1 MNNPLLKEWQTPF
14 NMPPFGSVR
23 ADHFKQSIEESIAA
37 AKDDIERI
45 AGNSDAPTF
54 ENTVIP
60 LDKAGIRLDEISLLL
75 FNLNSAETNTDIQR
89 AAREAAP
96 LLSKFSNDVTLNR
109 ALFIRI
115 KKIYDERS
123 SLQMDEEQEMLLR
136 QTYRNFIR
144 GGAGL
149 EEKDRKRFR
158 EIDEQLS
165 TLSLMFEEN
174 VLEETNAFFLHITD
188 GNDLEGLPEGIV
200 ETAAEEAEN
209 SGREGWVFTLHF
221 PSYIPF
227 MQYSAK
233 RKLREKMYRAYSS
246 RAFKKEKNDNRG
258 LIRNIINLRREKAN
272 MLGFDNY
279 AEFILEDRML
289 DSAAKVMSFLRE
301 LFGESRKYALSDRRE
316 VRKYAEAD
324 GPGEEFEKWDWA
336 YYSEKLKKS
345 KFNIDDEILRPYFDL
360 QKAENAIFRL
370 AGQLYGLQFVQID
383 ELPVYHPD
391 VKTFEVKDS
400 DGNHLSLLL
409 IDYHPRKGKSGGAWM
424 TAYRDQHRQADKDIR
439 PIISLVTNFSKP
451 SSNKPALITH
461 KELTTFLHEFG
472 HALHGMMTKCRYRS
486 LSGTNVPRDF
496 VELPSQIMENWAWEK
511 EWLDTWARHYKTGE
525 KIPASVIKR
534 IKESMVFNEGY
545 ACNRQLS
552 FGFLDMAWHTIEKE
566 FDGDTDRFEREA
578 MKDTEMLR
586 HVEGTNM
593 SCSFGHLFGGG
604 YAAGYYG
611 YKWSEVLDADAFSL
625 FREKGIYD
633 KKTAD
638 LFRVHIL
645 EKGGSAEPM
654 DLYRRFRGKEPS
666 TEALLERSGFKR
678 KLPEL

>member
-1 MNNPLLKEWQTPF
+1 MNNPLLREWDKPSSL
-14 NMPPFGSVR
+14 PPFDSVK
-23 ADHFKQSIEESIAA
+23 AQHFKQAIEESITAT
-37 AKDDIERI
+37 KEDIEKI
-45 AGNSDAPTF
+45 AGNTDKPTF
-54 ENTVIP
+54 ENTIVS

-89 AAREAAP
+89 AAMEAAP

-109 ALFIRI
+109 TLFNRIRTV
-115 KKIYDERS
+115 YDKRS
-123 SLQMDEEQEMLLR
+123 SLQLSEEQEMLLR
-136 QTYRNFIR
+136 HTYRNFIR

-149 EEKDRKRFR
+149 EEKARERFR
-158 EIDEQLS
+158 EIEGQLS
-165 TLSLMFEEN
+165 TLSLSFEEN

-188 GNDLEGLPEGIV
+188 KDDLEGLPEGIV
-200 ETAAEEAEN
+200 ETAAEEAQN
-209 SGREGWVFTLHF
+209 SGRKGWVFTLHF

-246 RAFKKEKNDNRG
+246 RAFKKDKNDNRD
-258 LIRNIINLRREKAN
+258 IIKKIINLRREKAV
-272 MLGFDNY
+272 MLGYDNY
-279 AEFILEDRML
+279 AEFILQDRML
-289 DSAAKVMSFLRE
+289 DSPGKVMSFLRE
-301 LFGESRKYALSDRRE
+301 LFGASRKYALSDSRE
-316 VRKYAEAD
+316 VEKYAREN
-324 GPGEEFEKWDWA
+324 GLSEEPEKWDRA

-360 QKAENAIFRL
+360 QKAEKAIFSL
-370 AGQLYGLQFVQID
+370 AEQLYGLQFEQRND
-383 ELPVYHPD
+383 LPVYHPD

-400 DGNHLSLLL
+400 DANHLSVLL

-424 TAYRDQHRQADKDIR
+424 TAYRDQHRHAGRDIR

-451 SSNKPALITH
+451 SSGKPALITH

-472 HALHGMMTKCRYRS
+472 HALHGMMTKCSYRS
-486 LSGTNVPRDF
+486 LSGTNVSRDF

-525 KIPASVIKR
+525 KIPAALIER

-552 FGFLDMAWHTIEKE
+552 FGFLDMALHTIEKE
-566 FDGDTDRFEREA
+566 FDGDIDRFEKET
-578 MKDTEMLR
+578 MKNTELLR
-586 HVEGTNM
+586 HVEGSNM
-593 SCSFGHLFGGG
+593 SCSFGHLFSGG

-633 KKTAD
+633 KETAVS
-638 LFRVHIL
+638 FRVHIL
-645 EKGGSAEPM
+645 EKGGSAEPGE
-654 DLYRRFRGKEPS
+654 LYRRFRGKEPS
-666 TEALLERSGFKR
+666 TEALLKRSGFNR
-678 KLPEL
+678 KLTDL